1 MTNYYDKYFYY
12 IFVKETFT
20 DKIFSD
26 VTLMINED
34 QKYFA
39 EEDPTGITLSSHE
52 MSYHDISQT
61 NYVVFIYLLDGIQG
75 GM

>member
-1 MTNYYDKYFYY
+1 MIN
-12 IFVKETFT
+12 IFIIFLFKESFT

-39 EEDPTGITLSSHE
+39 EEDPTGITLSCHE
-52 MSYHDISQT
+52 MAYHDISQT
-61 NYVVFIYLLDGIQG
+61 NYVVFMYLLDGIHG